1 MKHMNWLLAIIL
13 FFAAARAEAR
23 PYYAAMKGKS
33 CAACHV
39 APAGGGMRKPTEG
52 SPGRLTDNV
61 SLGGDLRFFF
71 SRTESSNVSGFTL
84 GRTAAYL
91 LVQPR
96 PDLEIALQH
105 HLDEVQTAQAYGI
118 WRAQGG
124 LPIYVKAGRFW
135 LPYGIQWDDPD
146 NSRPLLTAPFAPGA
160 GFNMAATASDTG
172 LEIGLAPKENYF
184 LNLAVT
190 NGKPAGGGDNNDRKA
205 VTARAG
211 FIRERFMLGAS
222 FYQDEAGPSPA
233 DSDKLRFGPLAW
245 FRLGGAALI
254 YEGGFG
260 TDDPNAAGS
269 SIKMRAHAAE
279 LDLELSP
286 GWLGKLLFDRID
298 PNTRLSGDKKTR
310 FSFGLERSMAGLA
323 VELQYRLKRESP
335 RISNDEVF
343 LQAHAWF

>member
-1 MKHMNWLLAIIL
+1 MKYANLLPAAIL
-13 FFAAARAEAR
+13 LFAAARAEAR
-23 PYYAAMKGKS
+23 PYYAALKGKS
-33 CAACHV
+33 CAACHA
-39 APAGGGMRKPTEG
+39 APAGGGMRKPAED
-52 SPGRLTDNV
+52 SPGRLTDKV

-71 SRTESSNVSGFTL
+71 SRTESSHASGFTL

-91 LVQPR
+91 LAAPR
-96 PDLEIALQH
+96 PDLELALQH

-118 WRAQGG
+118 WRAQDG
-124 LPIYVKAGRFW
+124 LPFYARAGRFW

-146 NSRPLLTAPFAPGA
+146 NSRLLLTAPFAPTVGL
-160 GFNMAATASDTG
+160 NMAATAADTG
-172 LEIGLAPKENYF
+172 IEFGLAPKDKYF
-184 LNLAVT
+184 LNFAVT

-245 FRLGGAALI
+245 FRLGGAVLI

-260 TDDPNAAGS
+260 TDDPNAPGS
-269 SIKMRAHAAE
+269 SVRMRAHAAE

-286 GWLGKLLFDRID
+286 GWLAKLQFDRIN
-298 PNTRLSGDKKTR
+298 PNTRLAGDTR
-310 FSFGLERSMAGLA
+310 TRCAFGLERIMAGFA
-323 VELQYRLKRESP
+323 AELQYRLKRESP